1 MEEKRYVEPKERLIE
16 MMSILDLKQTDIAEK
31 TGIPKSAI
39 SQYVSGKR
47 LPRIDKIAIIANA
60 YGLNPTWLLGYNNVP
75 MYKADVERRA
85 EKEYSLVRKYRQL
98 SERDQQVI
106 DKMIDSMLESH

>member
-1 MEEKRYVEPKERLIE
+1 MEEKRCVEPKERLIE
-16 MMSILDLKQTDIAEK
+16 MMSLLDIKQTDISEK

-47 LPRIDKIAIIANA
+47 LPRIDKIALIANA
-60 YGLNPTWLLGYNNVP
+60 FGLNPTWVMGFNGVP
-75 MYKADVERRA
+75 MYQSDVERRA

-106 DKMIDSMLESH
+106 DRMIDSMLESH